1 MRKLRDTRYSLYEG
15 TRCVPMSGLKKPVQF
30 IDIGED
36 KAGQRIDNFLIAVLK
51 GIPKSATYRI
61 LRKGNVRV
69 NKKRVKAGYK
79 LSHGDR
85 IRVPPVL
92 LPSSIN
98 RLLPELSIKLD
109 KVADLKSRVLYE
121 DSHILALNK
130 PSGLAVHGGSGLKFG
145 IIEALRVLFP
155 RYRFLE
161 LVHRIDR
168 GTSGV
173 LLIAKKRS
181 ALRYIQAQFRE
192 KTVIKNYLT
201 LVMGNWCRP
210 CSRITAPL
218 LKDNIRRVVRVSPK
232 GKVSNTCFR
241 IMEGFHG
248 ATFMQATP
256 ITGRTH
262 QIRVHACYQKH
273 PVAGDA
279 LYGDANFDAFMNTL
293 GLNRLF
299 LHSSCVKFTHPGS
312 GSSVSVEAPMD
323 GVLNLTLKKLRE
335 YTEQELSRSVAASLE
350 KGN

>member
-1 MRKLRDTRYSLYEG
+1 
-15 TRCVPMSGLKKPVQF
+15 MSGLKKPVQF

-36 KAGQRIDNFLIAVLK
+36 KAGQRIDNFLITLLK
-51 GIPKSATYRI
+51 GVPKSATYRI

-79 LSHGDR
+79 LSRGDK
-85 IRVPPVL
+85 IRVPPIL
-92 LPSSIN
+92 LPSSID
-98 RLLPELSIKLD
+98 RILPAELSTKLD
-109 KVADLKSRVLYE
+109 KVVDLKSRVLYE

-145 IIEALRVLFP
+145 IIEALRALFP

-201 LVMGNWCRP
+201 LVMGNGYRP

-218 LKDNIRRVVRVSPK
+218 LKVKDNIRGIVRVSPK

-241 IMEGFHG
+241 IMETFHG
-248 ATFMQATP
+248 ATLMQATP

-299 LHSSCVKFTHPGS
+299 LHSSCITFTHPGS
-312 GSSVSVEAPMD
+312 GSSVSIEAPMD
-323 GVLNLTLKKLRE
+323 EVLNLTLEKLRE
-335 YTEQELSRSVAASLE
+335 YTEQEFSRGTASLE
-350 KGN
+350 KGS